1 MIVQRCDALTHFF
14 KGCDGCLRFG
24 REHHALKRYTLLGA
38 QRCHNDLAG
47 TAPHAREI
55 RRVQIHSWHVAETGP
70 ELPAFAANADRAPE
84 PCCGFTAGPAPD
96 GCEFFSSCILSIEA
110 STGGQAWVNTLR
122 FR

>member
-55 RRVQIHSWHVAETGP
+55 RRVQIHSWHVAEPGP
-70 ELPAFAANADRAPE
+70 ELPAFRSEEHTSELQSLMRISYAV
-84 PCCGFTAGPAPD
+84 
-96 GCEFFSSCILSIEA
+96 SCLKKK
-110 STGGQAWVNTLR
+110 TNTHTTN
-122 FR
+122 